1 MLLKVKPRLP
11 AADGLS
17 DMKGWDRY
25 GRTDVYNTDRRLMR
39 RKELRKQPLLTGINA
54 LWCLLVLSPSA
65 GLAETPVETLDPVV
79 VTATA
84 LPTNQS
90 QTPIQ
95 TQVFRR
101 MDFDLQQPNRLGTL
115 LQQTPGIFVDEMGG
129 RSGLSSFY
137 IRGSDPNYT
146 MVLLDGVPLNDPT
159 NQRGGSVDLSS
170 LTSER
175 IERIEIV
182 KGPASVFYGS
192 DAMAGAVNIITQK
205 GDAKNRMVA
214 RAEGGQW
221 GYTRGVLQA
230 SGAAGRFRYAGSAAF
245 TRDDGQVKGN
255 RFASGTIGGHLNW
268 SRPDS
273 LKLELTGQYTHT
285 DTRSFPEGSGGPR
298 LAILR
303 STEQRRT
310 HEIVSGVNLTF
321 PLAPKWENQL
331 TANVLHRQQD
341 VDNPGVLS
349 APGMFR
355 IPPTVFRTDFTRMRL
370 HWTLR
375 GALNRFW
382 KVAGGVQLVHENG
395 TRTGTQ
401 DLTVLGFP
409 SQVATDFEQSRA
421 TPAGVLESIV
431 SPNEQI
437 RISAG
442 LRVDSPEDLP
452 LRVTP
457 RFGVSVQPFPRTTVH
472 ATYGQGFK
480 LPSLNALGDPL
491 IGNPRLTPES
501 STAWEVGLLQ
511 SIAVW
516 DSEFRLTWFHNT
528 FSNQIDLDPVL
539 ARQQTFLLVNLNK
552 VRTQGIELN
561 VATNPVPAVSVQGWF
576 TYMDAR
582 ISGTNAP
589 LRNRPKASGGFAIRV
604 RATPALTL
612 RSQLQ
617 AVGKRFDL
625 QLPTTQTRLPG
636 YYRIDL
642 AATYTLIDRWKLF
655 GAVDNLTNV
664 RYEDFLGFSAPGTWI
679 RFGVE
684 GNWEM

>member
-1 MLLKVKPRLP
+1 
-11 AADGLS
+11 
-17 DMKGWDRY
+17 
-25 GRTDVYNTDRRLMR
+25 MR
-39 RKELRKQPLLTGINA
+39 RKELRKQSLLTGINA
-54 LWCLLVLSPSA
+54 LWCLLGLLPSA
-65 GLAETPVETLDPVV
+65 GLAEPPVETLDPVL

-90 QTPIQ
+90 QTPLQ
-95 TQVFRR
+95 TTVFTRTSY
-101 MDFDLQQPNRLGTL
+101 DLQQPNRLGTL
-115 LQQTPGIFVDEMGG
+115 LQQTPGIFVDAMGG
-129 RSGLSSFY
+129 RSGLGSLY
-137 IRGSDPNYT
+137 VRGSDPNYT

-170 LTSER
+170 LTPER

-192 DAMAGAVNIITQK
+192 DAMAGAVNVITQK
-205 GDAKNRMVA
+205 GSTADRLVA

-221 GYTRGVLQA
+221 GYARGVLQA

-245 TRDDGQVKGN
+245 TRDDGQVTGN
-255 RFASGTIGGHLNW
+255 RFASGSIGGHVNW

-273 LKLELTGQYTHT
+273 FKLELTGQYTHT
-285 DTRSFPEGSGGPR
+285 DTRAFPEGSGGPR

-310 HEIVSGVNLTF
+310 HEIVSGFNLTL
-321 PLAPKWENQL
+321 PLTPNWENQL
-331 TANVLHRQQD
+331 TANVLHRQQG

-355 IPPTVFRTDFTRMRL
+355 IPPTVFRTDFTRMRF

-375 GALNRFW
+375 ASLNRLL
-382 KVAGGVQLVHENG
+382 KIAGGVQLVHENG

-401 DLTVLGFP
+401 DLTVLGLP
-409 SQVATDFEQSRA
+409 SQVVTDFERSRA
-421 TPAGVLESIV
+421 TPAGVLETIF
-431 SPNEQI
+431 SPNEQV
-437 RISAG
+437 RLSAG

-452 LRVTP
+452 LRATP
-457 RFGVSVQPFPRTTVH
+457 RLGVSVQPFPQTTIH
-472 ATYGQGFK
+472 GTYGQGFK
-480 LPSLNALGDPL
+480 LPSLNALGDPI

-501 STAWEVGLLQ
+501 STAWEAGILR
-511 SIAVW
+511 SSPIW
-516 DSEFRLTWFHNT
+516 DSEIQLTWFHNT

-539 ARQQTFLLVNLNK
+539 AKQQTFLLVNLNQVK
-552 VRTQGIELN
+552 AQGIELN
-561 VATNPVPAVSVQGWF
+561 VATNPLPDVSVQGWF
-576 TYMDAR
+576 TYLDAR
-582 ISGTNAP
+582 ILGTNAS

-604 RATPALTL
+604 RATPALTI

-617 AVGKRFDL
+617 ATGKRFDL
-625 QLPTTQTRLPG
+625 QIPTTQTRVPG

-642 AATYTLIDRWKLF
+642 ATTYALNDGWKLF

-664 RYEDFLGFSAPGTWI
+664 RYEDFLGFRAPGTWV

-684 GNWEM
+684 GNWEMPH

>member
-1 MLLKVKPRLP
+1 M
-11 AADGLS
+11 
-17 DMKGWDRY
+17 
-25 GRTDVYNTDRRLMR
+25 YNTDRRLMR
-39 RKELRKQPLLTGINA
+39 RKELRKQSLLTGINA

-65 GLAETPVETLDPVV
+65 GLAESSIETLDPVL
-79 VTATA
+79 VTATT

-90 QTPIQ
+90 QTPLQ
-95 TQVFRR
+95 TKVFTRTG
-101 MDFDLQQPNRLGTL
+101 FDLQQPNRLGTL

-129 RSGLSSFY
+129 RSGLSSLY

-170 LTSER
+170 LTPER

-205 GDAKNRMVA
+205 GSAKDRLVA

-221 GYTRGVLQA
+221 GYARGVLQA
-230 SGAAGRFRYAGSAAF
+230 SGTAGRFRYAGSAAV
-245 TRDDGQVKGN
+245 TRDDGQVTGN
-255 RFASGTIGGHLNW
+255 RFASGTIGGHMNW

-310 HEIVSGVNLTF
+310 HEVASGFNLTF
-321 PLAPKWENQL
+321 PLAPNWEHQL
-331 TANVLHRQQD
+331 TANVLHRQQK

-355 IPPTVFRTDFTRMRL
+355 IPPTVFRTDFTRMRF

-375 GALNRFW
+375 ASLNRLL
-382 KVAGGVQLVHENG
+382 KIAGGVQLVHENG
-395 TRTGTQ
+395 TRTGIQ
-401 DLTVLGFP
+401 DLTVLGLS

-421 TPAGVLESIV
+421 TPAGILETIF
-431 SPNEQI
+431 SPNEQV
-437 RISAG
+437 RLSAG

-452 LRVTP
+452 LRATP
-457 RFGVSVQPFPRTTVH
+457 RLGVSIQPFPQTIIH
-472 ATYGQGFK
+472 GTYGQGFK
-480 LPSLNALGDPL
+480 LPSLNALGDPI
-491 IGNPRLTPES
+491 IGNSRLTPES
-501 STAWEVGLLQ
+501 STAWEVGILR
-511 SIAVW
+511 SSTVW
-516 DSEFRLTWFHNT
+516 DSEIRLTWFHNT
-528 FSNQIDLDPVL
+528 FFNQIDLDPVL
-539 ARQQTFLLVNLNK
+539 AKQQTFLLVNLNK

-561 VATNPVPAVSVQGWF
+561 VATNPLPDVSIQGWF
-576 TYMDAR
+576 TYLDAR

-604 RATPALTL
+604 RATPALTI

-617 AVGKRFDL
+617 AVGTRFDL
-625 QLPTTQTRLPG
+625 QIPTTQTRVPG
-636 YYRIDL
+636 YYRMDL
-642 AATYTLIDRWKLF
+642 ATTYALNDAWNIF

-664 RYEDFLGFSAPGTWI
+664 KYEDFLGFSAPGTWV

-684 GNWEM
+684 GHWE

>member
-1 MLLKVKPRLP
+1 
-11 AADGLS
+11 
-17 DMKGWDRY
+17 
-25 GRTDVYNTDRRLMR
+25 MR
-39 RKELRKQPLLTGINA
+39 RKELLNQSLLSGIRA
-54 LWCLLVLSPSA
+54 LWCMVILSPSA
-65 GLAETPVETLDPVV
+65 GLSETTPVETLDPVV
-79 VTATA
+79 VTATT

-90 QTPIQ
+90 KTPIR
-95 TQVFRR
+95 TKVFTRTS
-101 MDFDLQQPNRLGTL
+101 FDLQQPNRLGTL

-129 RSGLSSFY
+129 RSGLSSLY
-137 IRGSDPNYT
+137 IRGGDPNYT

-170 LTSER
+170 LTPER

-205 GDAKNRMVA
+205 GSAKDRLIA
-214 RAEGGQW
+214 RAEGGQR

-230 SGAAGRFRYAGSAAF
+230 SGATGQFRYAGSAAI
-245 TRDDGQVKGN
+245 TRDDGQITGN

-268 SRPDS
+268 ARPDS
-273 LKLELTGQYTHT
+273 LKLELTGQYTNT
-285 DTRSFPEGSGGPR
+285 DTRSFPEGSGGTR

-303 STEQRRT
+303 KTERRRT
-310 HEIVSGVNLTF
+310 HEVVSGFNLTF
-321 PLAPKWENQL
+321 PLTPNWENQL

-355 IPPTVFRTDFTRMRL
+355 IPPTVFQTDFTRMRL

-375 GALNRFW
+375 ASLNRLL

-401 DLTVLGFP
+401 DLTVLGLP
-409 SQVATDFEQSRA
+409 SKVATDFEQSRT
-421 TPAGVLESIV
+421 TPAGILESII
-431 SPNEQI
+431 SPNERI
-437 RISAG
+437 RFSAG
-442 LRVDSPEDLP
+442 IRVDSPEDFP
-452 LRVTP
+452 LQVTP
-457 RFGVSVQPFPRTTVH
+457 RLGVSVEPFPRTTIH
-472 ATYGQGFK
+472 GTYGQGFK

-491 IGNPRLTPES
+491 IGNPHLSPES
-501 STAWEVGLLQ
+501 STGWEVGIIQ
-511 SIAVW
+511 SSPVW
-516 DSEFRLTWFHNT
+516 DSEIRLTWFHNT
-528 FSNQIDLDPVL
+528 FSNQIDLDPIL
-539 ARQQTFLLVNLNK
+539 AGQQTFLLVNLNK

-561 VATNPVPAVSVQGWF
+561 MATAPLPDVSVQGWF

-582 ISGTNAP
+582 ISGTSAP
-589 LRNRPKASGGFAIRV
+589 LRNRPKASGGFAIRMKV
-604 RATPALTL
+604 APAWAI

-625 QLPTTQTRLPG
+625 QIPTTQTRLPG

-642 AATYTLIDRWKLF
+642 ATTYALHDGWNIF

-664 RYEDFLGFSAPGTWI
+664 TYEDFLGFSAPGTWV

-684 GNWEM
+684 GHWE

>member
-1 MLLKVKPRLP
+1 MGLMKQFPQRLP
-11 AADGLS
+11 ESSLLAGTVILGL
-17 DMKGWDRY
+17 
-25 GRTDVYNTDRRLMR
+25 TLC
-39 RKELRKQPLLTGINA
+39 P
-54 LWCLLVLSPSA
+54 SPAA
-65 GLAETPVETLDPVV
+65 GLAEPPVETLDPVV

-129 RSGLSSFY
+129 RSGLGSLY

-170 LTSER
+170 LTPER

-192 DAMAGAVNIITQK
+192 DAMVGAVNIITQK
-205 GDAKNRMVA
+205 GGTKDRLVA
-214 RAEGGQW
+214 RTEGGQW
-221 GYTRGVLQA
+221 GYARGVLQA

-245 TRDDGQVKGN
+245 TRDDGQVRKN
-255 RFASGTIGGHLNW
+255 RFASGTIGGHVNW

-310 HEIVSGVNLTF
+310 REVVSGFNLTF
-321 PLAPKWENQL
+321 PLAPNWENQL
-331 TANVLHRQQD
+331 TANVLHRQQE

-349 APGMFR
+349 ALERFR

-375 GALNRFW
+375 GSLNRFW
-382 KVAGGVQLVHENG
+382 KVAGGVQLVHEHG

-401 DLTVLGFP
+401 DLTVLGLP
-409 SQVATDFEQSRA
+409 SQVATDFEQART
-421 TPAGVLESIV
+421 TPAGVLETIMT
-431 SPNEQI
+431 PNEQV
-437 RISAG
+437 RLSAG

-452 LRVTP
+452 RRMTP
-457 RFGVSVQPFPRTTVH
+457 RLGVNVQPFPSTTIH
-472 ATYGQGFK
+472 GTYGQGFK
-480 LPSLNALGDPL
+480 LPSLNALGDPT
-491 IGNPRLTPES
+491 IGNPQLSPET
-501 STAWEVGLLQ
+501 STAWEVGILQ
-511 SIAVW
+511 SSPVW
-516 DSEFRLTWFHNT
+516 DSEIQFTWFHNT
-528 FSNQIDLDPVL
+528 FFNQIDLDPVL
-539 ARQQTFLLVNLNK
+539 AGQQTFLLVNLNK

-561 VATNPVPAVSVQGWF
+561 VAVTPLPNVSVQGWATF
-576 TYMDAR
+576 MDAR
-582 ISGTNAP
+582 IAGTNAP

-604 RATPALTL
+604 QATPALTL
-612 RSQLQ
+612 RSQFQ
-617 AVGKRFDL
+617 AVGRRSDL
-625 QLPTTQTRLPG
+625 QIPTTQTRLPG

-642 AATYTLIDRWKLF
+642 ATTYAVNDGWKLF
-655 GAVDNLTNV
+655 GAMDNLTNV
-664 RYEDFLGFSAPGTWI
+664 RYEDFLGFRAPGTWV

-684 GNWEM
+684 GNWEMPH

>member
-1 MLLKVKPRLP
+1 M
-11 AADGLS
+11 GLMNRFPS
-17 DMKGWDRY
+17 DFSTRSLFTATAILGATLY
-25 GRTDVYNTDRRLMR
+25 
-39 RKELRKQPLLTGINA
+39 
-54 LWCLLVLSPSA
+54 LSPSA
-65 GLAETPVETLDPVV
+65 GSTATPPVETLEPVV

-84 LPTNQS
+84 LPTSQS

-95 TQVFRR
+95 TKVFTQT
-101 MDFDLQQPNRLGTL
+101 DFDLQQPNRIGTL

-129 RSGLSSFY
+129 RSGLSSLY
-137 IRGSDPNYT
+137 IRGGDPNFT

-170 LTSER
+170 LTPER

-192 DAMAGAVNIITQK
+192 DAMAGVVNVITRK
-205 GDAKNRMVA
+205 GTKTDRLVA

-221 GYTRGVLQA
+221 GYTREVLQT
-230 SGAAGRFRYAGSAAF
+230 SGSAGRFRYAGSAAF
-245 TRDDGQVKGN
+245 TRDDGQVKRN
-255 RFASGTIGGHLNW
+255 RFASGTIGGHMNW

-273 LKLELTGQYTHT
+273 IKLELTGQYTHT

-310 HEIVSGVNLTF
+310 HEVASGFNLTF
-321 PLAPKWENQL
+321 PLAPNWEHQL
-331 TANVLHRQQD
+331 TANVLHRVQD

-355 IPPTVFRTDFTRMRL
+355 VPPTVFRTDFTRMRF

-375 GALNRFW
+375 ASLKELL
-382 KVAGGVQLVHENG
+382 KVAGGLQLVHETG

-409 SQVATDFEQSRA
+409 AKVATDFEQSRT
-421 TPAGVLESIV
+421 TPAGVLETIMT
-431 SPNEQI
+431 PNEQV
-437 RISAG
+437 RFSAG
-442 LRVDSPEDLP
+442 LRVDSPDNFP
-452 LRVTP
+452 LRATP
-457 RFGVSVQPFPRTTVH
+457 RLAMSIHPFPRTTIRGQ
-472 ATYGQGFK
+472 YGQGFK

-491 IGNPRLTPES
+491 IGNPHLSPET
-501 STAWEVGLLQ
+501 STAWEAGIIQ
-511 SIAVW
+511 SSQIW
-516 DSEFRLTWFHNT
+516 NSEIRLTWFHNT
-528 FSNQIDLDPVL
+528 FFNQIDLDPIL
-539 ARQQTFLLVNLNK
+539 AQQRTFRLVNLNK

-561 VATNPVPAVSVQGWF
+561 VAAAPLPNVSLQGWATF
-576 TYMDAR
+576 LDAR
-582 ISGTNAP
+582 IAGTSAP

-604 RATPALTL
+604 QATPALTL

-625 QLPTTQTRLPG
+625 QIPTTETRLPG

-642 AATYTLIDRWKLF
+642 AATYTLNNKWKIF

-664 RYEDFLGFSAPGTWI
+664 TYEDFLGFSAPGTWL

-684 GNWEM
+684 GNWE

>member
-1 MLLKVKPRLP
+1 M
-11 AADGLS
+11 
-17 DMKGWDRY
+17 
-25 GRTDVYNTDRRLMR
+25 YNTDRRLMR
-39 RKELRKQPLLTGINA
+39 RKELRNQSLLTGIKT

-65 GLAETPVETLDPVV
+65 GLAEPPVETLDPVV

-95 TQVFRR
+95 TQVFKR
-101 MDFDLQQPNRLGTL
+101 MDFDMQQPNRLGTL
-115 LQQTPGIFVDEMGG
+115 LQQTPGVFVDEMGG
-129 RSGLSSFY
+129 RSGLSSLY

-170 LTSER
+170 LTPER

-205 GDAKNRMVA
+205 GGAKNRMIA

-255 RFASGTIGGHLNW
+255 RFASGTIGGHVNW

-310 HEIVSGVNLTF
+310 HEIVSGFNLTF
-321 PLAPKWENQL
+321 PLAPNWENQL

-355 IPPTVFRTDFTRMRL
+355 IPPTVFRTDFTRMRV

-375 GALNRFW
+375 GTLNRLL
-382 KVAGGVQLVHENG
+382 KVAGGIQLVHEHG

-401 DLTVLGFP
+401 DLTVLGIP

-421 TPAGVLESIV
+421 TPAGVLETIF
-431 SPNEQI
+431 SPNEQV
-437 RISAG
+437 RLSAG

-457 RFGVSVQPFPRTTVH
+457 RFGISVQPFPRTTIH
-472 ATYGQGFK
+472 GTYGQGFK

-501 STAWEVGLLQ
+501 STGWEVGLLQ

-516 DSEFRLTWFHNT
+516 DSEIRLTWFHNT

-539 ARQQTFLLVNLNK
+539 AKQQTFLLVNLHK
-552 VRTQGIELN
+552 VRSQGIELN
-561 VATNPVPAVSVQGWF
+561 VATNPLPAVSIQGWA
-576 TYMDAR
+576 TYLDAR

-604 RATPALTL
+604 RATPALTI

-617 AVGKRFDL
+617 AVGTRFDL

-642 AATYTLIDRWKLF
+642 AATYALNDAWNIF
-655 GAVDNLTNV
+655 GAVDNLTSV
-664 RYEDFLGFSAPGTWI
+664 GYEDFLGFSAPGTWV
-679 RFGVE
+679 RVGVE
-684 GNWEM
+684 GRWE